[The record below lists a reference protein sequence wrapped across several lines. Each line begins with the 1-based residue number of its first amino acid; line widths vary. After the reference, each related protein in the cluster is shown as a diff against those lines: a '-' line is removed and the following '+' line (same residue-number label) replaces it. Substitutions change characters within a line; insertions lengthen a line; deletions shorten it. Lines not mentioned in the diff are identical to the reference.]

1 MHTIQQYDTEIG
13 DTKYG
18 DRTVM
23 EILVKQ
29 SDVTAFFEA
38 FTQAL
43 AGRGDVESAQ

>member
-13 DTKYG
+13 DTQYG

-23 EILVKQ
+23 EILVKKTDATVF
-29 SDVTAFFEA
+29 SKA

-43 AGRGDVESAQ
+43 AGRGDVENA